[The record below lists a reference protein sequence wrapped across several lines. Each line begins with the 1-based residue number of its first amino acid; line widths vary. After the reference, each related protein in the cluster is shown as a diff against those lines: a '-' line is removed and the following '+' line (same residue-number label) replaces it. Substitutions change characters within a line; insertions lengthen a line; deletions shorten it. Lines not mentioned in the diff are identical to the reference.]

1 MQIDDKLLTYLEDLS
16 CLRLSD
22 DEKTSFKKDL
32 QEILDYMARLG
43 ELNTDGVV
51 ERSHP
56 LEPQPSVQ
64 REGSP
69 LEPQPSVQREG
80 SPLDDTNVFRDDEA
94 RPSFDRELILKNA
107 PVRNDEFFIAPKTV
121 E

>member
-1 MQIDDKLLTYLEDLS
+1 MQIDDKLLEYLEDLS
-16 CLRLSD
+16 CLTLSAN
-22 DEKTSFKKDL
+22 EKTKLTHDL

-56 LEPQPSVQ
+56 FDNV
-64 REGSP
+64 
-69 LEPQPSVQREG
+69 
-80 SPLDDTNVFRDDEA
+80 NVFRDDA
-94 RPSFDRELILKNA
+94 VRPSFDRALILKNA
-107 PVRNDEFFIAPKTV
+107 PVRNDEMIIAPKTV